1 MEKRKRSVG
10 ELISSV
16 TFLVFGIWVI
26 AEGTKLWVAGDIVK
40 SVIVF
45 ICGIL
50 SFAGAFRFQIK
61 RLVDNWFD

>member
-1 MEKRKRSVG
+1 MKQRKRSVG

-16 TFLVFGIWVI
+16 TFLVFSIWVI
-26 AEGTKLWVAGDIVK
+26 AEGRKLWATGDILK

-45 ICGIL
+45 MCGIL

-61 RLVDNWFD
+61 RLADKWFD

>member
-1 MEKRKRSVG
+1 MEKRKRSIG

-26 AEGTKLWVAGDIVK
+26 AEGTKLWASGDILK
-40 SVIVF
+40 SIVVI
-45 ICGIL
+45 ICGTL

-61 RLVDNWFD
+61 KSVDKWRQ